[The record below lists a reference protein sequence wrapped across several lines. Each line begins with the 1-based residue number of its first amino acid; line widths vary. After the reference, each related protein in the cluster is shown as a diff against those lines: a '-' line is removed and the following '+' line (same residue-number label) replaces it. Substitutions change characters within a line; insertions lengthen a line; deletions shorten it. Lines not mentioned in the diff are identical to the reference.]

1 MNSGLIG
8 AGEFG
13 VIITTNGSDASTLT
27 NSGTIRA
34 NMAFLGGT
42 GQDTVINTGRIEGK
56 LDFSLGDDLYD
67 GRGGVVTGTVVL
79 GNGNDTAY
87 GGGAIETLNG
97 GQGDDLL
104 YGNGGD
110 DYLDGGDGTDILNGG
125 AGDDVMTGGAGDD
138 TYVVDTAG
146 DVVSEGNDAG
156 IDTVEAAISY
166 TLGADVEN
174 LVLTGI
180 GNLTGAGN
188 ELANVITDND
198 GDNLIDGGAGAD
210 ELRGGKGNDVYIV
223 DDANDTVS
231 ERADA
236 GTDTVRASVSMP
248 RRKISKI
255 LSSPDFSTSSTAPAT
270 RLPTSSRAMTPTTS
284 STGSEGADRLIGGG
298 GNDTYVVDHESDAVI
313 ERRRRR

>member
-1 MNSGLIG
+1 MSSTAATSPAAHTEFLTEVGGYQNQIVNTGTISGSSIAIALTGILGISGASPTSLTNPALDPSRYGIINRGDILGGSIGIYGGGPLKVVNSGLID

-13 VIITTNGSDASTLT
+13 VLMATDPSDASSLT

-34 NMAFLGGT
+34 NMAFQGGI

-125 AGDDVMTGGAGDD
+125 AGDDVMTGGTGDD
-138 TYVVDTAG
+138 TYVVDTVG
-146 DVVSEGNDAG
+146 DVVTEGNDAG
-156 IDTVEAAISY
+156 IDY
-166 TLGADVEN
+166 RRGCD
-174 LVLTGI
+174 LVH
-180 GNLTGAGN
+180 A
-188 ELANVITDND
+188 
-198 GDNLIDGGAGAD
+198 
-210 ELRGGKGNDVYIV
+210 RG
-223 DDANDTVS
+223 
-231 ERADA
+231 R
-236 GTDTVRASVSMP
+236 
-248 RRKISKI
+248 RRKSC
-255 LSSPDFSTSSTAPAT
+255 SH
-270 RLPTSSRAMTPTTS
+270 
-284 STGSEGADRLIGGG
+284 
-298 GNDTYVVDHESDAVI
+298 GNWKPH
-313 ERRRRR
+313 RRRQRTRQRHYG